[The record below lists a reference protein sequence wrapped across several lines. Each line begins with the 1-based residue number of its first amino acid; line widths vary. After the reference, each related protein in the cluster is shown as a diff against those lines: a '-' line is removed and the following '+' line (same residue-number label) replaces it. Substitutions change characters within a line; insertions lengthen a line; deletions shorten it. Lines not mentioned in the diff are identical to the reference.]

1 MSFDE
6 TCVIADIFNQKV
18 SFSHKNEEEI
28 CMLQRYGKKNYWILL
43 LGYLTV
49 FGIAI
54 DLRIPDTDESSIIR
68 LLKSG
73 GGGSP

>member
-1 MSFDE
+1 
-6 TCVIADIFNQKV
+6 
-18 SFSHKNEEEI
+18 
-28 CMLQRYGKKNYWILL
+28 MLQRYGKKNYWILL

-49 FGIAI
+49 FGIGI

-73 GGGSP
+73 GGSP